1 MNAPAVE
8 LVGITKRFGTVTA
21 NDGVDLAVERGEVH
35 AVVGENGAGKSTLMS
50 ILYGLHHPDAGHLL
64 RAGAPM
70 RLRSPADA
78 IAHGL
83 GMVHQRFRL
92 FPGLSVAENVVIGAE
107 PVRHGVLDRAAARR
121 SVADLAERYGLAVDP
136 AARVGDLPVGTRQR
150 VEILKALYR
159 RAEVLIL
166 DEPTAVL
173 TPGEAAGLFRMVR
186 ELAREGVSVLLVTH
200 KLNEVLAA
208 GDRVTVLRGGRVTG
222 RFPTAGTSVDDLV
235 RAMIGRSLAA
245 APPTVTEPAAAAT
258 KPAGPAPAAA
268 ATKPAGPAPAVAAAK
283 PAAPYRLEVRDLYVR
298 DRDGVAPVAGVSFGV
313 RPGEIVGVA
322 GVAGSGQRELVDAVT
337 GLRRPHSGT
346 VLLDGRPVGGSR
358 ERRVAYVPGDRAG
371 RATAP
376 DLSLADNLLMGDQR
390 GFLLYPGAVRGRAAA
405 LVERF
410 SIRAASVRAPIA
422 QLSGGNAQKAVLAR
436 ELSRDTPVLVVEE
449 PTQGVDVGAQEQIH
463 ALLAA
468 ARDAGRA
475 VLLLSSELSELRAL
489 ADRVLVMFEGRL
501 TAGLPV
507 AQATDERLGAAMTGA
522 TADLRE
528 PARESTA

>member
-1 MNAPAVE
+1 
-8 LVGITKRFGTVTA
+8 
-21 NDGVDLAVERGEVH
+21 
-35 AVVGENGAGKSTLMS
+35 
-50 ILYGLHHPDAGHLL
+50 
-64 RAGAPM
+64 
-70 RLRSPADA
+70 
-78 IAHGL
+78 
-83 GMVHQRFRL
+83 MVHQRFRL

-107 PVRHGVLDRAAARR
+107 PMRRGVLDRAAARR
-121 SVADLAERYGLAVDP
+121 SVADLAERYGLGVDP
-136 AARVGDLPVGTRQR
+136 GARAGDLPVGTRQR

-186 ELAREGVSVLLVTH
+186 ELAGEGVSVLLVTH

-222 RFPTAGTSVDDLV
+222 RFPTAGTSADDLV
-235 RAMIGRSLAA
+235 RAMIGRSLAT
-245 APPTVTEPAAAAT
+245 APATVAEPAAAPSAVTDAAT
-258 KPAGPAPAAA
+258 APAPAAVTESDTAPAPAAA
-268 ATKPAGPAPAVAAAK
+268 SAKPAG
-283 PAAPYRLEVRDLYVR
+283 PYRLEVRDLHVR
-298 DRDGVAPVAGVSFGV
+298 DRDGVAAVAGVSFGV
-313 RPGEIVGVA
+313 RPGEIVGIA

-337 GLRRPHSGT
+337 GLRRPHSGA

-376 DLSLADNLLMGDQR
+376 DLSLADNLLMGDQH
-390 GFLLYPGAVRGRAAA
+390 GFLLDPGGVRRRATA

-501 TAGLPV
+501 TAALPV
-507 AQATDERLGAAMTGA
+507 TRATDERLGAAMTGA
-522 TADLRE
+522 AAAVRE
-528 PARESTA
+528 PAGESTG